1 VGAAPRIRYEFVT
14 TDGRFLGDQEW
25 RGRHWQVG
33 DTISTPGPDRSVALW
48 VAVDVSGTR
57 VTFARRGKRHSRT
70 WAKLSRDPGG

>member
-57 VTFARRGKRHSRT
+57 VTFAPAGEE
-70 WAKLSRDPGG
+70 AQPNVG